1 MSPTRSSGFL
11 LVLCAASRAA
21 LGDPLEIQT
30 RGELPFSTAE
40 LEAALALRTDLATP
54 ASTSR
59 IQTRVVAEG
68 AEIQIE
74 LAGRTRRIGLDGARG
89 AEAARLVAFAII
101 DVAGEYLDPPRVRPP
116 VRVAA
121 LPSPPVAELTV
132 SSAADRPHGRDD
144 LRWSLAVW
152 GAAGTRRA
160 ASVELE
166 VGLRGRLNAIAAAG
180 AGLPTAAGTGDMQ
193 VTTST
198 FPFRL
203 GLGLRIAG
211 LELRVMAALQVDR
224 ARAQRSSTDV
234 QIGGGASLTYVAPF
248 SLGGVHPCVG
258 AGLDVFSSSIVYRV
272 QGAPVTSAE
281 RLAYWA
287 GFGLAFE
294 VAR

>member
-1 MSPTRSSGFL
+1 M
-11 LVLCAASRAA
+11 CAASRVAF
-21 LGDPLEIQT
+21 GDPLEVQT
-30 RGELPFSTAE
+30 RGDLPFSTAE
-40 LEAALALRTDLATP
+40 LEAALALRTALATP

-68 AEIQIE
+68 GEIQID

-101 DVAGEYLDPPRVRPP
+101 DVAGEYLDPPRGRPP
-116 VRVAA
+116 VRIAA
-121 LPSPPVAELTV
+121 LPRPPAAALTTTF
-132 SSAADRPHGRDD
+132 AADLPHGRDE

-166 VGLRGRLNAIAAAG
+166 VGVRGRLNAIAAAG
-180 AGLPTAAGTGDMQ
+180 ATLPTTSGTGDMQ
-193 VTTST
+193 VTTSAL
-198 FPFRL
+198 PFRL
-203 GLGLRIAG
+203 GVGWRMAG
-211 LELRVMAALQVDR
+211 LELRAVAALQVDR
-224 ARAQRSSTDV
+224 ARAQRSSTEV
-234 QIGGGASLTYVAPF
+234 QVGGGASLIYVAQI

-258 AGLDVFSSSIVYRV
+258 AGLDVFSSSIGYRV
-272 QGAPVTSAE
+272 QGAPITSAE

-287 GFGLAFE
+287 GLGLAFE

>member
-1 MSPTRSSGFL
+1 M
-11 LVLCAASRAA
+11 CAASRAA
-21 LGDPLEIQT
+21 FGDPLEVQT

-54 ASTSR
+54 GSTSR

-68 AEIQIE
+68 AEIQID

-101 DVAGEYLDPPRVRPP
+101 DVAGEYLDPPRGRSPI
-116 VRVAA
+116 RVAV
-121 LPSPPVAELTV
+121 SPPPIAELTV
-132 SSAADRPHGRDD
+132 SAADPPVVGDE

-152 GAAGTRRA
+152 AAAGTRRA

-166 VGLRGRLNAIAAAG
+166 VGLRGRLHAIAAAG
-180 AGLPTAAGTGDMQ
+180 ATLPTTSGTGDMQ
-193 VTTST
+193 VTTSAI
-198 FPFRL
+198 PFRV
-203 GLGLRIAG
+203 GMGWRIAG
-211 LELRVMAALQVDR
+211 VELRAMAALQIDR

-234 QIGGGASLTYVAPF
+234 QLGGGASLTYVAPL
-248 SLGGVHPCVG
+248 SLGGVHPCIG
-258 AGLDVFSSSIVYRV
+258 AGLDVFSSSIAYRV
-272 QGAPVTSAE
+272 QGAPVATAE

-287 GFGLAFE
+287 GLGLAFE